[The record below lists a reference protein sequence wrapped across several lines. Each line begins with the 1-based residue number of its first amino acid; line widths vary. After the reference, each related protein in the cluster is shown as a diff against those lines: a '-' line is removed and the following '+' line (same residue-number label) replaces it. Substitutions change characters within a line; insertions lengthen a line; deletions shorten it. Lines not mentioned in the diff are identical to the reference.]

1 MAERN
6 GNLVTIREYFVPME
20 AEWARN
26 VLAQAGICC
35 LVPDGNLNL
44 SVPGTPVR
52 LQVPAAAAEEAE
64 AVLTEMEMHRR
75 PLDEEGVQEDEA
87 AEFEPGARDD
97 EAEPD
102 AVSAIDPHDLCPLPP
117 SASLRCP
124 ACQSEAVE
132 ASEPPAGVKETFFE
146 HLLSAATGKGWLRCA
161 ACGHTW
167 EG

>member
-20 AEWARN
+20 AEWAQN

-64 AVLTEMEMHRR
+64 AVLAEMEMHRR
-75 PLDEEGVQEDEA
+75 PLGDGGDQEEGAGPALQAGDED
-87 AEFEPGARDD
+87 
-97 EAEPD
+97 AEPD

-117 SASLRCP
+117 SASLCCP

-132 ASEPPAGVKETFFE
+132 ASEPPPGVKASLFE
-146 HLLSAATGKGWLRCA
+146 HLVSAATGKGWLRCA